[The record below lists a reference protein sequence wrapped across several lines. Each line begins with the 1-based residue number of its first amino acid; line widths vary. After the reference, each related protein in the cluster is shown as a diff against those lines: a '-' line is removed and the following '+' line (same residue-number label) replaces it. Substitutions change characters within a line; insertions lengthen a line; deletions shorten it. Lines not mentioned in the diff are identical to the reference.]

1 MNLSFRSRP
10 HASEATPVG
19 TLLVPPRH
27 RVESGFSV
35 GRCRFTL
42 DCTCGAHHDTPFIDE
57 ALTWREQ
64 HQRQA

>member
-1 MNLSFRSRP
+1 MNLIFRSRSSQP
-10 HASEATPVG
+10 ATAGSVIAR
-19 TLLVPPRH
+19 PRH

-35 GRCRFTL
+35 GQCRFTL

-64 HQRQA
+64 HLQQA

>member
-1 MNLSFRSRP
+1 MNLLFRSRNANP
-10 HASEATPVG
+10 AALGAVITR
-19 TLLVPPRH
+19 PRH

-57 ALTWREQ
+57 ALAWREQ